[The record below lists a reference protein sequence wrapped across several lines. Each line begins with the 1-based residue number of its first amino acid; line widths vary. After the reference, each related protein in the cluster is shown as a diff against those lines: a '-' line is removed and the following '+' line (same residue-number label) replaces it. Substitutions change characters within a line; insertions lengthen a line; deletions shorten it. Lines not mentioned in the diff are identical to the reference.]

1 MVRTVNPVTGF
12 VEEHIDPAYK
22 QRQNVLT
29 FKIDGEEHT
38 ITFNE
43 NNLEVMRLATSMKNL
58 SSQQFRQ
65 VTQPAGKITRFLAMM
80 NTTANPVFIAR
91 NFLRAPCDH
100 PDFTSNA
107 LNEICS
113 TRPYP

>member
-1 MVRTVNPVTGF
+1 MRSLGLESF
-12 VEEHIDPAYK
+12 LYDGD
-22 QRQNVLT
+22 QD
-29 FKIDGEEHT
+29 IDGNRDPERR
-38 ITFNE
+38 I
-43 NNLEVMRLATSMKNL
+43 
-58 SSQQFRQ
+58 
-65 VTQPAGKITRFLAMM
+65 AMM